1 MEKKGRWIYPRY
13 FTEGNRFFW
22 TDTEK
27 KYDFIVKVIKIY
39 REGRVRYLEME
50 RYLRGAYEIYYY
62 DTIKTKIMRNM
73 FDGNEYVNMPSILK
87 NCDHI
92 VDTLYAPKHR
102 PYFLTEEEEEYL

>member
-1 MEKKGRWIYPRY
+1 MKKKGRWIYPRY

>member
-1 MEKKGRWIYPRY
+1 MEKVYGYARVS
-13 FTEGNRFFW
+13 TTHQN
-22 TDTEK
+22 TDRQISVLREFGI
-27 KYDFIVKVIKIY
+27 DERSIVVDKASGK
-39 REGRVRYLEME
+39 
-50 RYLRGAYEIYYY
+50 IYYY
-62 DTIKTKIMRNM
+62 DTIKTKIMIDT